1 MRVSRSP
8 QRHPSTER
16 SAASNHRDGS
26 EPVGSRVPP
35 RNRYHAAAR
44 RRRGSPKDRPR
55 WCREIDNE
63 IDLASSE
70 TDRVGQSRALARR
83 PGQSMRPRKSGD
95 YRCAGCA
102 PIPRDRRSCPHRAVG
117 GSSRSRPSCRAVA
130 RGEVDAL
137 HRCCPP
143 ARRELDRRAGARQ
156 VEPSELTGLRTG
168 GSLTRRSIHQRFA
181 NFDQTKLRDL
191 TPGVPRHA
199 ARGCWH
205 SSRAP
210 TPG

>member
-1 MRVSRSP
+1 
-8 QRHPSTER
+8 
-16 SAASNHRDGS
+16 
-26 EPVGSRVPP
+26 
-35 RNRYHAAAR
+35 
-44 RRRGSPKDRPR
+44 
-55 WCREIDNE
+55 
-63 IDLASSE
+63 
-70 TDRVGQSRALARR
+70 
-83 PGQSMRPRKSGD
+83 MRPRKSGD

-102 PIPRDRRSCPHRAVG
+102 PIPRDRRSCPHRAVA

-156 VEPSELTGLRTG
+156 VEASELTGLRTG

-191 TPGVPRHA
+191 TAGGSKARSVRVLARQPSPSPRPGSSSWPSAAVLQQRLCATVEGDDDQAPSLTVGVALVAEHHFRQSLQFGMSHSRRIAVTRPRPPLHCSDA
-199 ARGCWH
+199 AIAVIF
-205 SSRAP
+205 SS
-210 TPG
+210 